1 MPACIIQQLF
11 RQIVGQDV
19 DPCLVDDVLFPML
32 RSRKL
37 SRELSQDI
45 KLVNNIMGEDI
56 YFETANIVPVFR
68 PEWTQYHDDIASS
81 KRVSNV
87 RRSRIHRSEWGAIDI
102 LNELREL
109 NYPPMGRPS
118 KQPSRNIGSLGSW
131 FADFYIDFKEEDSD
145 CSGRSKDHRTELVYN
160 FLEDILNNDR
170 FLDWGRPGV
179 DGRPGRGRPGRGGY
193 ALRLRPDLSYYY
205 EE

>member
-1 MPACIIQQLF
+1 
-11 RQIVGQDV
+11 
-19 DPCLVDDVLFPML
+19 
-32 RSRKL
+32 
-37 SRELSQDI
+37 
-45 KLVNNIMGEDI
+45 MGEDI
-56 YFETANIVPVFR
+56 YFETDNIVPVFR
-68 PEWTQYHDDIASS
+68 PEWTPQDSDDIAFS
-81 KRVSNV
+81 KHVINV
-87 RRSRIHRSEWGAIDI
+87 RRARIHRSEWGAIDI

-131 FADFYIDFKEEDSD
+131 FADFYIDFKEDSD

-179 DGRPGRGRPGRGGY
+179 DGRPGRGGY